1 MSEEK
6 EPIDLVFDAKYR
18 QLRDDFADN
27 YLGKGKGSRRDACL
41 FALSIGIR
49 MNERVPKNKWSDGK
63 PLSWSDI
70 NRLQSEIGDF
80 GILFESLGIKRDE
93 TNTKTILDEFVTG
106 GLKIMDNYQL
116 QDDGNF
122 VELREILPEL
132 FNK

>member
-27 YLGKGKGSRRDACL
+27 YFQGKGAKRDACL
-41 FALSIGIR
+41 FALAIGIR
-49 MNERVPKNKWSDGK
+49 MNERIPKKKWSDIK
-63 PLSWSDI
+63 PLSWSDL

-80 GILFESLGIKRDE
+80 GILFESLGVETDE

-106 GLKIMDNYQL
+106 GLQLMEDYQL

-122 VELREILPEL
+122 VELREMLPEL
-132 FNK
+132 FN